1 MLKQLKMFFAVM
13 FIAVVAVACGGSSDQ
28 PEDVAKEFITVFEK
42 GDSKRLLDIIYIDEK
57 DNMPETKAMIEG
69 KLSMMVGMA
78 QGEMEA
84 KGGIKDIKVDR
95 VEYNSDKSKAA
106 VYLIVTYKDGEVSGP
121 DEVGTVKTKDGWKV
135 EL

>member
-1 MLKQLKMFFAVM
+1 MKQLKMFFAVM
-13 FIAVVAVACGGSSDQ
+13 FFVVVAVACGGGADE
-28 PEDVAKEFITVFEK
+28 PEAVAKEFITVFEK
-42 GDSKRLLDIIYIDEK
+42 GDSKRLLDIIYLDEK
-57 DNMPETKAMIEG
+57 DNTPEAKAMIEG

-78 QGEMEA
+78 QEEMKS
-84 KGGIKDIKVDR
+84 KGGIKDVKVDS
-95 VEYNSDKSKAA
+95 VEYNSDKTKAS